1 MADKDLAG
9 KLAAAAAK
17 LLASNSTNFR
27 QYWELYLQTAET
39 SSIQNLFVRAAEGGG
54 YSNIAI
60 MGNGRIA
67 DIEGDDNENSGSLRF
82 YALSTVSEVILH
94 RGSIKSLS
102 RSQGAS
108 LVMLIRLG
116 GTDESLPYWAATTPD
131 QEVQLLE
138 FAQSLV
144 QYISEK

>member
-1 MADKDLAG
+1 MAEKDLAG
-9 KLAAAAAK
+9 QLAAAAAK
-17 LLASNSTNFR
+17 LLTSNSTKFR
-27 QYWELYLQTAET
+27 QYWELYLQTAEP
-39 SSIQNLFVRAAEGGG
+39 SNIQNLFVRADEDGG
-54 YSNIAI
+54 YCNIAV
-60 MGNGRIA
+60 MGDGRIA
-67 DIEGDDNENSGSLRF
+67 DIDGDDNENSGSLRI
-82 YALSTVSEVILH
+82 YALSTVIEVILH
-94 RGSIKSLS
+94 RGSIVSLS

-116 GTDESLPYWAATTPD
+116 GTDESLPYWAAFTPD